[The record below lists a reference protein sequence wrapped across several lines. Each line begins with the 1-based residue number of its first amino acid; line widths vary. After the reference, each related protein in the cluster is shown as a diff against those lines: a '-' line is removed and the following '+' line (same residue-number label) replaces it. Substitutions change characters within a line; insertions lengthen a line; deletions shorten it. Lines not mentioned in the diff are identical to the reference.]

1 MDGKSGTGHTHSAYS
16 KTGHTHAYSEIT
28 NTAHTHSYL
37 PLTGGTVSGTI
48 VATGEIT
55 AFSDARLKKNIEPLQ
70 NRGKLNPV
78 TYLKDGKQCIG
89 FVAQDVNEIYPE
101 LVLETPTD
109 EKYLSVNYP
118 QITAVLSAQIN
129 ELYDVIDK
137 LKKEIKEL
145 KNNK

>member
-1 MDGKSGTGHTHSAYS
+1 M
-16 KTGHTHAYSEIT
+16 
-28 NTAHTHSYL
+28 
-37 PLTGGTVSGTI
+37 
-48 VATGEIT
+48 
-55 AFSDARLKKNIEPLQ
+55 
-70 NRGKLNPV
+70 